1 MEGELRDVMP
11 EADRGITPLTDLR
24 TLQVGKADGL
34 RRTCRVPDLE
44 VLLRR
49 DGEVGQQLRRAVQNA
64 LKGREDVH
72 MDALPGTNAV
82 AVPLVVAIPY
92 N

>member
-1 MEGELRDVMP
+1 MP
-11 EADRGITPLTDLR
+11 EADRGLTPFTDLR
-24 TLQVGKADGL
+24 ALQVGKADGL
-34 RRTCRVPDLE
+34 RRICRMLDLE

-49 DGEVGQQLRRAVQNA
+49 DGEVRQRLRRAVQNA
-64 LKGREDVH
+64 LKDREDVH
-72 MDALPGTNAV
+72 MDALPGTNTV